1 MTDKG
6 YFSFQRAYPQLFIT
20 SIMGWT
26 SIVSIYIVIIFYF
39 RLSALKASRYLFYA
53 SFFSGCSFSIHDSHY
68 LISNK
73 LCFTFSSFCTT
84 SGAGFKKGH
93 LQIQHSVTSLYTFK
107 SPGAIIISAGADK
120 SS

>member
-39 RLSALKASRYLFYA
+39 RLSALKASR
-53 SFFSGCSFSIHDSHY
+53 
-68 LISNK
+68 
-73 LCFTFSSFCTT
+73 FCTT